1 MNTPTMNQGLQA
13 LRTKYAVALDGKIDG
28 NYLHLSDGRRVRLL
42 SWRVERR
49 FIELQKLVTGKTLED
64 VSTLRF
70 AAMSATKSIGE
81 LLYRELDLCAFLGGS
96 SIASTFAV
104 FGGSNIANVLVK
116 LSDDKSCSIECS
128 AALPADTDDIDRHE
142 IIARRGIACDRT
154 VDTQVPQS
162 SIYLFSAGKETRYT
176 DTDAELFGLSND
188 EITLVRAAFQVLK
201 IPVLAEEW
209 NAIDAQLQ
217 QIVDATVKTEQT
229 HQCACFAEVK

>member
-1 MNTPTMNQGLQA
+1 MNTPMMNQGLQA
-13 LRTKYAVALDGKIDG
+13 LRTKYAVACDGKIDG
-28 NYLHLSDGRRVRLL
+28 NYLHLTDGRKIRLL
-42 SWRVERR
+42 PWRVERR
-49 FIELQKLVTGKTLED
+49 FVELQKLVTGKTLED

-70 AAMSATKSIGE
+70 AAMSAAKSLDE

-96 SIASTFAV
+96 AIVSTFAV
-104 FGGSNIANVLVK
+104 FGGCKIANVLVK
-116 LSDDKSCSIECS
+116 LADGKSCSVECS
-128 AALPADTDDIDRHE
+128 AALPIGTDEIDRHE

-162 SIYLFSAGKETRYT
+162 SIYLFTAGKEARFT

-201 IPVLAEEW
+201 NPALIEEW
-209 NAIDAQLQ
+209 SAIDAQLQ
-217 QIVDATVKTEQT
+217 HLVEATVKTDKT